1 MLRARPSL
9 SPSGQG
15 SLSAAAQRALKFKE
29 NVGLRRRFES
39 SRRSARAAAR
49 RRGRRGRRGKRS
61 ALDYVALMKINRA
74 FVRLI
79 ALEII
84 PNVRVALSTLRVV
97 TSARACH
104 SSRVAV

>member
-49 RRGRRGRRGKRS
+49 RRGRRGRRG